1 MISRS
6 SGDAFGSLLACG
18 IFSMWLF
25 QIFINVGLTLG
36 IMPVTGIPL
45 PLMSYGGSALLMN
58 LLCFLL
64 LMYIYLRRKKLMFD

>member
-25 QIFINVGLTLG
+25 QIFINVGMTLG

-45 PLMSYGGSALLMN
+45 PFMSYGGTALLILGTSTGI
-58 LLCFLL
+58 LLA
-64 LMYIYLRRKKLMFD
+64 ISAESKD